1 MNTDKHPIIEKIHAR
16 QILDSRGFPTIE
28 VEICASGVI
37 GRAAVPSGASTG
49 EFEALELRDMKKNR
63 FHGKEVSIAINN
75 VINIFQPQLIN
86 KRSDDQKA
94 IDALLIEIDGTEN
107 KSKYGANAML
117 GISMACAVVS
127 ANFYNQPLY
136 VYLNKDST
144 IMPIPMINVLN
155 GGMHANRGS
164 DIQEIML
171 FPCGAV
177 SFSESM
183 RMGSEIFHTLKKEL
197 NNLGLSTTVGDE
209 GGFAPSITSN
219 EHAIE
224 LLLGAIERSGY
235 SSGKDVFLALDV
247 AASSFYKNNHYHL
260 KIDDKK
266 LDASGM
272 IHFYEKLINQYPIV
286 SIEDGL
292 DENDWAGWSEM
303 NGVLGKK
310 IQIVGDD
317 LTVTSPKRL
326 QKALDE
332 NAINSILIKLN
343 QIGTVSETIQAID
356 IAKNNGCD
364 FVISHRSGETED
376 TFISDLSVAMGGGQ
390 IKTGSVCRSD
400 RTSKY
405 NQLLR
410 IEEGL
415 QSPEFGKALSFVKQQ

>member
-28 VEICASGVI
+28 VEICASGVT
-37 GRAAVPSGASTG
+37 GKASVPSGASTG
-49 EFEALELRDMKKNR
+49 EFEALELRDMDKSR

-75 VINIFQPQLIN
+75 VINVFQPQLIN
-86 KRSDDQKA
+86 KRSDNQEG

-117 GISMACAVVS
+117 GVSMACAVVS
-127 ANFYNQPLY
+127 ATFYNQPLY
-136 VYLNKDST
+136 VYLNKDSS

-171 FPCGAV
+171 FPYGAV

-224 LLLGAIERSGY
+224 LLLSAIDKSGY
-235 SSGKDVFLALDV
+235 NSGKDVFLALDV
-247 AASSFYKNNHYHL
+247 AASSFYKNNQYHL
-260 KIDDKK
+260 KIDDKR

-292 DENDWAGWSEM
+292 DESDWAGWSEM
-303 NGVLGKK
+303 NGLLGEK

-317 LTVTSPKRL
+317 LTVTNPTRL

-356 IAKNNGCD
+356 IAKKNGCD

-390 IKTGSVCRSD
+390 IKTGSICRSD

-410 IEEGL
+410 IEESL
-415 QSPEFGKALSFVKQQ
+415 QSPKFGKTLSFIK

>member
-1 MNTDKHPIIEKIHAR
+1 MNTDKYPIIEKIHAR

-49 EFEALELRDMKKNR
+49 EFEALELRDMEKNR

-75 VINIFQPQLIN
+75 VVNVFQPQLIN
-86 KRSDDQKA
+86 KRSDNQEA

-136 VYLNKDST
+136 IYLNKDSNT
-144 IMPIPMINVLN
+144 MPIPMINVLN

-177 SFSESM
+177 SFSESI

-209 GGFAPSITSN
+209 GGFAPSLTSN

-224 LLLGAIERSGY
+224 LLLDAIEKSGY

-247 AASSFYKNNHYHL
+247 AASSFYKNNQYHL
-260 KIDDKK
+260 KIDNQR
-266 LDASGM
+266 LDTSGM
-272 IHFYEKLINQYPIV
+272 VHFYEKLIKQYPIV

-292 DENDWAGWSEM
+292 DENDWEGWSEM
-303 NGVLGKK
+303 NGLLGKK

-410 IEEGL
+410 IEESL
-415 QSPEFGKALSFVKQQ
+415 QSPKFGKTLSFIK

>member
-1 MNTDKHPIIEKIHAR
+1 
-16 QILDSRGFPTIE
+16 
-28 VEICASGVI
+28 
-37 GRAAVPSGASTG
+37 
-49 EFEALELRDMKKNR
+49 
-63 FHGKEVSIAINN
+63 
-75 VINIFQPQLIN
+75 
-86 KRSDDQKA
+86 
-94 IDALLIEIDGTEN
+94 
-107 KSKYGANAML
+107 ML

-260 KIDDKK
+260 KIDDKR